1 MNRSTLT
8 AAIIIAVIAI
18 GGLSA
23 YYFIGTGGTTTS
35 SSTAPSNSQ
44 PVKIKAGDSFPF
56 AEQFFLVEM
65 AGQDR
70 GYYKN
75 NYVEPEFVSFRGSSL
90 LYQAVAAGQVNIGYG
105 ICPDIIA
112 SRSNGVPVKIV
123 AAYVSGNPWQVL
135 VKGNS
140 TLQSVKDLDGKRVG
154 TSGIRG
160 IDHLLGVLIEEKYG
174 IKIEFVPLGGV
185 PQMLAGLK
193 SGDIDAFI
201 QTPGPTQAL
210 ADAGQLKV
218 LFQAD
223 NIVPKPWSS
232 FCVWA
237 TDDMIKN
244 NGEAVSRFVKSTLE
258 TVSYIQG
265 NSSYTTNIYIQKT
278 NSSKTVA
285 SKVVEAIQWAPSGQ
299 ISEDTIKNLI
309 SAYQQGGDIS
319 TNSTMKIQD
328 TYNSQFVK
336 GP

>member
-1 MNRSTLT
+1 MKNSTVT

-23 YYFIGTGGTTTS
+23 YYFLGTGTTS
-35 SSTAPSNSQ
+35 KPSETS
-44 PVKIKAGDSFPF
+44 KFKAGDSFPF

-65 AGQDR
+65 AGQDKR
-70 GYYKN
+70 FYKN

-112 SRSNGVPVKIV
+112 SRSSGVPIKVV

-135 VKGNS
+135 VRGNS

-154 TSGIRG
+154 TAGVRG

-174 IKIEFVPLGGV
+174 IKMEFVPLGGV
-185 PQMLAGLK
+185 PQMLAGIK

-218 LFQAD
+218 LYQAD
-223 NIVPKPWSS
+223 SIVPKPWSS
-232 FCVWA
+232 FCIWA
-237 TDDMIKN
+237 TDDMITN
-244 NGEAVSRFVKSTLE
+244 NGDAVSRFVKSTLE
-258 TVSYIQG
+258 TVRYIQG
-265 NSSYTTNIYIQKT
+265 NSSYTTNLYIQKT

-285 SKVVEAIQWAPSGQ
+285 SKVVESIQWSPNGQ
-299 ISEDTIKNLI
+299 IGEDGIKNLI
-309 SAYQQGGDIS
+309 SAYQQGGDIP

-328 TYNSQFVK
+328 AYSNRFVK

>member
-1 MNRSTLT
+1 MMIMKSSTLA
-8 AAIIIAVIAI
+8 AAIIIAVVAV
-18 GGLSA
+18 GGISA
-23 YYFIGTGGTTTS
+23 YYFLGTG
-35 SSTAPSNSQ
+35 TAPKPSEPSRF
-44 PVKIKAGDSFPF
+44 KAGDSFPF

-65 AGQDR
+65 AGQDK

-90 LYQAVAAGQVNIGYG
+90 LYQAVAAGQVSIGYG
-105 ICPDIIA
+105 ICPDVIA
-112 SRSNGVPVKIV
+112 SRSNGVPIKIV
-123 AAYVSGNPWQVL
+123 AAYVSGNPWEVL

-160 IDHLLGVLIEEKYG
+160 IDHLLGVLIEENYN
-174 IKIEFVPLGGV
+174 IKMEFVPLGGV
-185 PQMLAGLK
+185 PQMLAGLR

-210 ADAGQLKV
+210 ADAGQLRV
-218 LFQAD
+218 LFKAD

-244 NGEAVSRFVKSTLE
+244 NGDAVSRFVKSTLE
-258 TVSYIQG
+258 TVSYIQN
-265 NSSYTTNIYIQKT
+265 NSSYTDNLYIRKT
-278 NSSKTVA
+278 NSSAVVA
-285 SKVVEAIQWAPSGQ
+285 SKVVGGIQWSPSGQ
-299 ISEDTIKNLI
+299 VSEDMLRNLI
-309 SAYQQGGDIS
+309 SAYQRGGDVP

-328 TYNSQFVK
+328 TYTNQFVK